1 VELAGKQLVTR
12 LRINQLI
19 EDQSWKPGI
28 PPPRRAMD
36 TAASEAIASKWKT
49 TVTDKVG
56 MPISSAD
63 IMLKKLL
70 MKR

>member
-1 VELAGKQLVTR
+1 
-12 LRINQLI
+12 
-19 EDQSWKPGI
+19 
-28 PPPRRAMD
+28 MD